1 MQGDAPQALSES
13 VSERTTSP
21 AKAPRRRSEVE
32 VESDRQAGRE
42 APRGFRVL
50 QFLREVRAELKR
62 VEWPDR
68 ETVVRLTGVVIA
80 FVIITGAYLGLL
92 DAVLSRLV
100 QLIL

>member
-1 MQGDAPQALSES
+1 MQGEAPDALSEG
-13 VSERTTSP
+13 VSELTASSP
-21 AKAPRRRSEVE
+21 KAPRRRSEAE
-32 VESDRQAGRE
+32 VETDHSTGRE
-42 APRGFRVL
+42 APQGFRVL